1 MTAPAAGGSV
11 FRPAFMLMSGR
22 ALGFVASFA
31 IPVVLVRVF
40 DQTGFGTYKQ
50 LFLLYTTLYGIAQL
64 GMAESLYYFLPS
76 APGQRGS
83 FILNSLLALGLAG
96 LFCLAVLWGGA
107 GWLAKWF
114 HNPGLVPYVPA
125 IGVYLLLMLMAAV
138 FEIVMITRKHHG
150 FAFGAYALSDLVR
163 ASLFVV
169 PALIFH
175 SLGAVFLGAV
185 AFAVLRLSMVGAY
198 LRREFPR
205 GPVFQWVLM
214 KRHLAYAMPFALA
227 VSLESAQTNLHMYV
241 VSSYFDTATFAVYS
255 VGCLQVPLVDF
266 LMTSTSSVMMV
277 RMSEDLRDGRRGEA
291 LELWLDTTRKLAMV
305 FACLVGG
312 LMVTSH
318 QLIVLLFTQAYAA
331 SAPLFAVWTVSMLF
345 AAIMTDSVMRVHADT
360 RFLILINVIRL
371 SVVGAA
377 IGLFLHV
384 FGLMGAVLVTL
395 LSTLTAKSIGVLRI
409 RQLMGCSLAQVLPW
423 GALGRIVL
431 ITAAA
436 MLPPLLLG
444 PVLGLPLLPAF
455 LVSGLLFGL
464 GYLALLGCFGPLRDS
479 ERKQVAQR
487 LHAPVSWAGG
497 SRRA

>member
-1 MTAPAAGGSV
+1 MTSPAAGGSV
-11 FRPAFMLMSGR
+11 FKPAFMLMSGR
-22 ALGFVASFA
+22 ALGFVAAFA

-76 APGQRGS
+76 SPAQRGS

-96 LFCLAVLWGGA
+96 LFCLALLWGGA
-107 GWLAKWF
+107 GWLARWF
-114 HNPGLVPYVPA
+114 HNPGLASYVPA

-138 FEIVMITRKHHG
+138 FEIVMITRKHHF

-163 ASLFVV
+163 ASLFVL

-185 AFAVLRLSMVGAY
+185 VFAALRLTMVGTY
-198 LRREFPR
+198 LRREFPHGR
-205 GPVFQWVLM
+205 VFEWGLM

-241 VSSYFDTATFAVYS
+241 VSSYFDTAIFAVYS

-266 LMTSTSSVMMV
+266 MMTSTSSVMMV
-277 RMSEDLRDGRRGEA
+277 RMREDIRDGRSGEA
-291 LELWLDTTRKLAMV
+291 LELWLDTTRKLFMV

-312 LMVTSH
+312 LMVVAH
-318 QLIVLLFTQAYAA
+318 QLIVLLFTQAYVA
-331 SAPLFAVWTVSMLF
+331 SAPLFSVWTVSMLF
-345 AAIMTDSVMRVHADT
+345 AAIMTDSVLRVHADT

-371 SVVGAA
+371 GVVAAA
-377 IGLFLHV
+377 IGLFLHA

-395 LSTLTAKSIGVLRI
+395 LSTITGKLVGIMRLRK
-409 RQLMGCSLAQVLPW
+409 LMDCTFSQVLPW
-423 GALGRIVL
+423 KALGAIVA
-431 ITAAA
+431 ITVVA
-436 MLPPLLLG
+436 MLPPLLLKS
-444 PVLGLPLLPAF
+444 VLALPLFPSL
-455 LVSGLLFGL
+455 LVSGLLFGF
-464 GYLALLGCFGPLRDS
+464 GYLGLLWSFGPLKDS
-479 ERKQVAQR
+479 ERKVVARR
-487 LHAPVSWAGG
+487 LQAPLSWAGG

>member
-1 MTAPAAGGSV
+1 MTTPATGGSV
-11 FRPAFMLMSGR
+11 FKPAFMLMSGR
-22 ALGFVASFA
+22 ALGFIAAFA

-76 APGQRGS
+76 SPDQRGS
-83 FILNSLLALGLAG
+83 FILNSLVALGLAG
-96 LFCLAVLWGGA
+96 LFCLALLWGGA
-107 GWLAKWF
+107 GWLARWF
-114 HNPGLVPYVPA
+114 HNPDLIPYVPA

-138 FEIVMITRKHHG
+138 FEIVMITRKHHL

-163 ASLFVV
+163 ASLFIL
-169 PALIFH
+169 PALVFH
-175 SLGAVFLGAV
+175 SLGAVFLGAI
-185 AFAVLRLSMVGAY
+185 AFAALRLAMVGTY

-205 GPVFQWVLM
+205 GPVFQWGLM

-241 VSSYFDTATFAVYS
+241 VSSSFDTATFAVYS

-277 RMSEDLRDGRRGEA
+277 RMSEDLRDGRREEA
-291 LELWLDTTRKLAMV
+291 LDLWLDTTRKLAMV

-318 QLIVLLFTQAYAA
+318 QLIVLLFTQAYTA

-345 AAIMTDSVMRVHADT
+345 AAVMTDSVLRVHADT

-371 SVVGAA
+371 SVVAVA
-377 IGLFLHV
+377 IGIFLHA

-395 LSTLTAKSIGVLRI
+395 LSTVTAKSIGILRVSK
-409 RQLMGCSLAQVLPW
+409 LMGCSFARVLPW
-423 GALGRIVL
+423 KDLGIIVA
-431 ITAAA
+431 ITAVA
-436 MLPPLLLG
+436 MLPALLLK
-444 PVLGLPLLPAF
+444 PVLALPLLPSL
-455 LVSGLLFGL
+455 LVSGLLFGMAYL
-464 GYLALLGCFGPLRDS
+464 GLLWFFGPLKEP
-479 ERKQVAQR
+479 ERRMAAQW
-487 LHAPVSWAGG
+487 LQTPVSWAS

>member
-11 FRPAFMLMSGR
+11 FKPAFMLMSGR
-22 ALGFVASFA
+22 AVGFIAAFA

-76 APGQRGS
+76 SPAQRGS
-83 FILNSLLALGLAG
+83 FILNSLIALGLAG
-96 LFCLAVLWGGA
+96 MFCLALLWGGA

-138 FEIVMITRKHHG
+138 FEIVMITRKHHL

-163 ASLFVV
+163 ASLFVL

-175 SLGAVFLGAV
+175 SLGAVFLGGI
-185 AFAVLRLSMVGAY
+185 AFAALRLSMVGAY
-198 LRREFPR
+198 LRREFPH
-205 GPVFQWVLM
+205 GPVFQWGLM

-277 RMSEDLRDGRRGEA
+277 RMSEDLREGRRGDA

-331 SAPLFAVWTVSMLF
+331 SAPLFAVWTTSMLF

-360 RFLILINVIRL
+360 RFLIVINVIRL
-371 SVVGAA
+371 AVVASA
-377 IGLFLHV
+377 IGLFLHA

-395 LSTLTAKSIGVLRI
+395 LSTVTAKCVGVLRI
-409 RQLMGCSLAQVLPW
+409 RRLMGCSLARVLPW
-423 GALGRIVL
+423 KALAQTVAVTG
-431 ITAAA
+431 AA
-436 MLPPLLLG
+436 MAPPLLLK
-444 PVLGLPLLPAF
+444 PVLALPLLPSL

-464 GYLALLGCFGPLRDS
+464 GYLGLLWCFGPLKDS
-479 ERKQVAQR
+479 ERKTVAQR
-487 LHAPVSWAGG
+487 LQAPMSWAGG
-497 SRRA
+497 SRRV